1 MQRKFLEDLGL
12 EKDVVDK
19 IMTENGADI
28 NKTKEGLNTQITE
41 LTEQLNTAKDTL
53 KGFEGVDVK
62 DLQGK
67 IVQLTTDLA
76 TKDTEYQQ
84 KMADRDFSD
93 LLKTA
98 ISTAG
103 GKSDKAVM
111 AMLDIDNLKASK
123 NQEADIKAAIEACQ
137 KDNGYLFGTQ
147 EPFQNPTAPTTPP
160 ITGITKEMF
169 AKMGYNERLE
179 LKKSDPNKYDE
190 LRGN

>member
-12 EKDVVDK
+12 EKDNIDK
-19 IMTENGADI
+19 IMAENGADI
-28 NKTKEGLNTQITE
+28 NKTKDGLNTQITE
-41 LTEQLNTAKDTL
+41 LTEQLNTAKETL
-53 KGFEGVDVK
+53 KSFEGVDVK

-67 IVQLTTDLA
+67 VSQLTTDLA

-93 LLKTA
+93 MLRTV
-98 ISTAG
+98 ITTAG
-103 GKSDKAVM
+103 GKNEKAVM
-111 AMLDIDNLKASK
+111 ALLDIDNLKVSK
-123 NQEADIKAAIEACQ
+123 NQETDIKSAIEACQ
-137 KDNGYLFGTQ
+137 KENGYLFGTQ
-147 EPFQNPTAPTTPP
+147 EPIQNPTAPTTTP

-169 AKMGYNERLE
+169 TKMGYGERLE